1 MTLAGTKGVPRAVRE
16 QQIID
21 VATAEFAERGYAN
34 ASLVEI
40 AAAAGISKPLIYTY
54 FGSRDG
60 LHAAC
65 VQRAGEQLVA
75 AVTAAQQVQGTP
87 QRALATLTAI
97 VEALD
102 GGTEKWRVL
111 YDFTPPKPSAA
122 YDRTRHYQ
130 QALNA
135 LGSEGVA
142 EVLSERSGP
151 MSAES
156 HSLLLACWF
165 SVVSAV
171 IDWWTEHPDLT
182 AVEIT
187 HHCHQ
192 LVTAIQNPV

>member
-1 MTLAGTKGVPRAVRE
+1 MTSAGTKGVPRAQRE

-40 AAAAGISKPLIYTY
+40 AAVAGISKPLLYTY

-65 VQRAGEQLVA
+65 VRRAGEHLVE
-75 AVTAAQQVQGTP
+75 AVTRAQRVQGTQ

-111 YDFTPPKPSAA
+111 YDFTPPRPSSAHE
-122 YDRTRHYQ
+122 RTRHYQ

-142 EVLSERSGP
+142 EVLSGRSGP
-151 MSAES
+151 MSSET

-182 AVEIT
+182 TAEIT
-187 HHCHQ
+187 HHCRQ
-192 LVTAIQNPV
+192 LFAAIQNPA

>member
-34 ASLVEI
+34 ASLVDI
-40 AAAAGISKPLIYTY
+40 AATAGISKPLIYTY

-65 VQRAGEQLVA
+65 VQRAGEQLVE
-75 AVTAAQQVQGTP
+75 AVTAAQQVQGA
-87 QRALATLTAI
+87 QLRALATLTAI

-122 YDRTRHYQ
+122 HDRTRHYQ

-135 LGSEGVA
+135 LGSQGVA
-142 EVLSERSGP
+142 EVLSVRSGP
-151 MSAES
+151 MSSET

-171 IDWWTEHPDLT
+171 IDWWTEHHDLT
-182 AVEIT
+182 AAEVT
-187 HHCHQ
+187 RHCRQ
-192 LVTAIQNPV
+192 LVEAIQHPR